1 MIGHFPYTGGRF
13 GGQLMERRRIVRVLA
28 MSGAGLWTQQRFRA
42 APLLQA
48 QDASRPELLPLFPL
62 DLVLLPHT
70 NLPLHIFEPRYKEMI
85 GDCLRNGWEF
95 GMLAVHDQSVTAFGC
110 TASITKVLERF
121 PDGRMNIIVRGQ
133 RRFEISELNDQKS
146 YLRGTPEFFDDDPAE
161 LPSSDLLERSMA
173 LYSRLKELAKIETQ
187 VIQDVPRSTDTQ
199 LSYRLI
205 AGVPGELTWLQHLL
219 ELRSER
225 KRLDLVADYLEELI
239 EEFESAPNKQRA
251 PSQRIAAV
259 TFSSR
264 GLRPSRPSRG
274 SLP

>member
-95 GMLAVHDQSVTAFGC
+95 GMLAVHDQSGTALWCNGPVTQRRG
-110 TASITKVLERF
+110 RF
-121 PDGRMNIIVRGQ
+121 PPGPSNTTVRGP
-133 RRFEISELNDQKS
+133 RRFWNSALNDPKS
-146 YLRGTPEFFDDDPAE
+146 Y
-161 LPSSDLLERSMA
+161 
-173 LYSRLKELAKIETQ
+173 
-187 VIQDVPRSTDTQ
+187 
-199 LSYRLI
+199 
-205 AGVPGELTWLQHLL
+205 
-219 ELRSER
+219 
-225 KRLDLVADYLEELI
+225 
-239 EEFESAPNKQRA
+239 
-251 PSQRIAAV
+251 
-259 TFSSR
+259 
-264 GLRPSRPSRG
+264 
-274 SLP
+274 

>member
-1 MIGHFPYTGGRF
+1 MIDHFPYTGGRF

-146 YLRGTPEFFDDDPAE
+146 YLRGAPEFLDDDPAE

-205 AGVPGELTWLQHLL
+205 AGVPAELTWLQHLL

-225 KRLDLVADYLEELI
+225 KRLELVADYLEELI

>member
-1 MIGHFPYTGGRF
+1 
-13 GGQLMERRRIVRVLA
+13 
-28 MSGAGLWTQQRFRA
+28 
-42 APLLQA
+42 
-48 QDASRPELLPLFPL
+48 
-62 DLVLLPHT
+62 
-70 NLPLHIFEPRYKEMI
+70 
-85 GDCLRNGWEF
+85 
-95 GMLAVHDQSVTAFGC
+95 MLAVHDQSVTAFGC

-146 YLRGTPEFFDDDPAE
+146 YLRGTPEFVDDDPAE

-205 AGVPGELTWLQHLL
+205 AGVPAELTWLQHLL

-225 KRLDLVADYLEELI
+225 KRLELVADYLKELI

>member
-1 MIGHFPYTGGRF
+1 MIDHFPYTGGRF

-110 TASITKVLERF
+110 T
-121 PDGRMNIIVRGQ
+121 
-133 RRFEISELNDQKS
+133 
-146 YLRGTPEFFDDDPAE
+146 E

-205 AGVPGELTWLQHLL
+205 AGVPAELTWLQHLL

-225 KRLDLVADYLEELI
+225 KRLELVADYLDELI

-251 PSQRIAAV
+251 PNQRIAAV

>member
-1 MIGHFPYTGGRF
+1 MVGHFPYTGGRF

-42 APLLQA
+42 VPLLQA

-62 DLVLLPHT
+62 DLV
-70 NLPLHIFEPRYKEMI
+70 
-85 GDCLRNGWEF
+85 
-95 GMLAVHDQSVTAFGC
+95 
-110 TASITKVLERF
+110 
-121 PDGRMNIIVRGQ
+121 
-133 RRFEISELNDQKS
+133 
-146 YLRGTPEFFDDDPAE
+146 
-161 LPSSDLLERSMA
+161 

-205 AGVPGELTWLQHLL
+205 AGVPAELTWLQHLL

-225 KRLDLVADYLEELI
+225 KRLELVADYLKELI

>member
-1 MIGHFPYTGGRF
+1 
-13 GGQLMERRRIVRVLA
+13 MERRRIAQFLA
-28 MSGAGLWTQQRFRA
+28 MSAAGLWTQHRFRGA
-42 APLLQA
+42 SLLKA
-48 QDASRPELLPLFPL
+48 QDTSRPELLLPLFPL

-70 NLPLHIFEPRYKEMI
+70 NLPLHIFEPRYKQMI
-85 GDCLRNGWEF
+85 GDCLGNGWEF

-146 YLRGTPEFFDDDPAE
+146 YLRGTPEFVDDDPAE

-187 VIQDVPRSTDTQ
+187 VIQDVPQSTDTQ

-205 AGVPGELTWLQHLL
+205 AGVPAELTWLQHLL